1 MEYNKILESIT
12 PSKSVTLLSKAKA
25 MREADPAI
33 INLTGGDPDFATPQA
48 ICDEAA
54 KWMKAG
60 YTHYVDGQGEKEL
73 RERIAAKL
81 LEENDAP
88 YQADQIVI
96 TPGGKYAIYLAVR
109 ALLNAGDEAI
119 WLTPGWV
126 SYPSIVQA
134 AGGVPK
140 AVDLHFADDFALH
153 REALEAVTTPRTKLL
168 LINSPN
174 NPTGKVMSA
183 ADMQVLR
190 DYMNAHPQI
199 YLLSDE
205 MYEKIIYDGHVCI
218 SPASFPELF
227 ERVIVVNGFSKSSAM
242 TGWRIGYLACNR
254 ELVRVI
260 MKLAQ
265 HTLSCVSGFLQ
276 KGAIKALDLPEET
289 ERMRQAYE
297 RRRDRIADGMRSIP
311 GVTFHSPDGAFY
323 AWVRFDVKEDSETL
337 CNALLEEAKIAGV
350 PGGAYGPEDG
360 TYIRFSFAASDADLK
375 EALKRLKSF
384 MKAYRSG

>member
-1 MEYNKILESIT
+1 MEFNKTLTAIT

-25 MREADPAI
+25 MQKVDPEI

-60 YTHYVDGQGEKEL
+60 YTHYVDGQGDLEL
-73 RERIAAKL
+73 RERLAKKL
-81 LEENDAP
+81 LEENNAP
-88 YQADQIVI
+88 YKADQIVI

-109 ALLNAGDEAI
+109 ALLNEGDEAV

-134 AGGVPK
+134 SGGVPK
-140 AVDLHFADDFALH
+140 QVDLHFEDDFAIH
-153 REALEAVTTPRTKLL
+153 REALEAVTTEKTKLL
-168 LINSPN
+168 LLNSPN

-183 ADMQVLR
+183 EDMQVLR
-190 DYMNAHPQI
+190 AYLNDHPQI
-199 YLLSDE
+199 YVISDE

-218 SPASFPELF
+218 SLASYPELF

-242 TGWRIGYLACNR
+242 TGWRLGYLACNR
-254 ELVRVI
+254 ELCRVI

-276 KGAIKALDLPEET
+276 KGAIVALDLPEET
-289 ERMRQAYE
+289 EHMRQAYE
-297 RRRDRIADGMRSIP
+297 RRRDLIAEGMKKIP
-311 GVTFHSPDGAFY
+311 GVTFHTPDGAFY
-323 AWVRFDVKEDSETL
+323 AWVRFDVNEDSETL
-337 CNALLEEAKIAGV
+337 CNALLDEAKIAGV

-360 TYIRFSFAASDADLK
+360 TYIRFSFAASDEDLK
-375 EALKRLKSF
+375 EALKRLQVF
-384 MKAYRSG
+384 MENYKK